1 MSSPHSTTNQPTS
14 AQTPKPEF
22 KKRKAI
28 LGLILSAAILVAG
41 FFGISHLIFTLSHE
55 QTDDA
60 QVENDISPVL
70 PRIPGYITN
79 ILIKDNQ
86 VVEAGQTLVEIDNR
100 EPTLKV
106 EAATEAVGAAKA
118 ALATA
123 NANLMNAKA
132 SAAVAKA
139 NILAASINEQK
150 TATDYA
156 RDQNLAATHAI
167 TERQLSDSKA
177 AAELA
182 KANLEAIRRQSESA
196 YTQVTVATSQVHQ
209 AQAVIRQRESDL
221 HYAQLELTYTKITA
235 PISGIISHKAIEPGQ
250 FIQAG
255 QTLMSIASN
264 NNAWVIANFKETQVA
279 KMQAGQSAE
288 FTVDGY
294 SGKVFHGKVD
304 SMSPA
309 TGARFALLPPD
320 NASGNFVKVT
330 QRVPV
335 KIIVTDPADPDHP
348 LRAGMSV
355 DAAVQIKQ

>member
-1 MSSPHSTTNQPTS
+1 M
-14 AQTPKPEF
+14 
-22 KKRKAI
+22 KKRKTVA
-28 LGLILSAAILVAG
+28 GLIAAVVVLVGG
-41 FFGISHLIFTLSHE
+41 FYGVRHLTFTLNHE

-60 QVENDISPVL
+60 QIENDISPVL
-70 PRIPGYITN
+70 PRISGYVTN

-86 VVEAGQTLVEIDNR
+86 IVEAGQTLVEIDNR
-100 EPTLKV
+100 EPNLKV
-106 EAATEAVGAAKA
+106 EAAIEAVGAAKA

-139 NILAASINEQK
+139 NVATASINQQK
-150 TATDYA
+150 TAADYA

-167 TERQLSDSKA
+167 TDRQLSDSKA
-177 AAELA
+177 AADLA

-196 YTQVTVATSQVHQ
+196 FTQVAVATSQVRQ

-221 HYAQLELTYTKITA
+221 HYAQLELSYTKITA
-235 PISGIISHKAIEPGQ
+235 PISGTVSRKAIEPGQ
-250 FIQAG
+250 YVQAG

-279 KMQAGQSAE
+279 RMQAGQPAE

-335 KIIVTDPADPDHP
+335 KIIVTDPVDPDHP

-355 DAAVQIKQ
+355 DAAVQIKP